1 MNGAISIFTM
11 DLWTV
16 STGILFRT
24 ARRIGLGFCGQDKSG
39 TFIPQNAKNNGIIRI
54 TKCIHRLCLA
64 NIPMAAT

>member
-39 TFIPQNAKNNGIIRI
+39 TFIPQNAKNSGITRI
-54 TKCIHRLCLA
+54 TK
-64 NIPMAAT
+64 